1 MVHNCL
7 HSRIYPVGR
16 ATWKRVDYNLAFEN
30 TIFQA
35 SFTPDSLELC
45 LWLQLAASAQ
55 ISWRVWLRVAASC
68 LKTKPFLRFHNCQQ
82 HRMTKELNS
91 FCGRFEGRSI
101 WCKFCTVMSLG
112 MWKPIASQK
121 VLAKWQRRTM
131 WSAVSRSWPHT
142 SQVSS
147 STIFFSSRFSLD
159 WIFPWVSS
167 QAKNW
172 ALGGALL
179 LQMKAAAGF
188 VTLSCF
194 LRKS

>member
-1 MVHNCL
+1 MVQNCL

-82 HRMTKELNS
+82 HWMTKELNS

-112 MWKPIASQK
+112 MWKPIESQ
-121 VLAKWQRRTM
+121 LQILHLHDDIERTILFPR
-131 WSAVSRSWPHT
+131 WSWSFIRVDVCMVEWYVT
-142 SQVSS
+142 S
-147 STIFFSSRFSLD
+147 
-159 WIFPWVSS
+159 
-167 QAKNW
+167 
-172 ALGGALL
+172 
-179 LQMKAAAGF
+179 
-188 VTLSCF
+188 
-194 LRKS
+194 